1 MIIQIV
7 PYEDTPLM
15 DKTGGGLIHGDGEL
29 RFNSPQIMNPRGRWV
44 SNPDSLQKWHYMPLK
59 WVCWGISMQG
69 GKRKNKIIF
78 VRDWDSKFNFK

>member
-29 RFNSPQIMNPRGRWV
+29 RFNSPQI
-44 SNPDSLQKWHYMPLK
+44 
-59 WVCWGISMQG
+59 
-69 GKRKNKIIF
+69 IIT
-78 VRDWDSKFNFK
+78 RN